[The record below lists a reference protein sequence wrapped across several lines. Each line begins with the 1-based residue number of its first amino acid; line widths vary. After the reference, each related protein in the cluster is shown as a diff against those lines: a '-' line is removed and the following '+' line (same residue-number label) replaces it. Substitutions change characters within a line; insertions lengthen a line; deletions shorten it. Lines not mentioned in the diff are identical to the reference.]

1 MTLSEFKA
9 WFEGFTEDMDARPT
23 EKQWKRIKARV
34 KEIDGTAITKEVWH
48 RYWGPYY
55 TSPVWGFNGSG
66 VGVSSSNTTQTC
78 GANTLVASSG
88 PNQFS
93 TNSLN
98 MYAAGKAEYTDALNS

>member
-34 KEIDGTAITKEVWH
+34 KEIDGAAITKEVWH

-55 TSPVWGFNGSG
+55 SPTMLVGYNS
-66 VGVSSSNTTQTC
+66 VGVSSNAVTQTYA
-78 GANTLVASSG
+78 ANALNAPTTLD
-88 PNQFS
+88 
-93 TNSLN
+93 
-98 MYAAGKAEYTDALNS
+98 MYAAGKAEYTAALNS